1 MGRQIEV
8 GAVGDALQLTP
19 VVAGEPEAVLDVH
32 GALGVVRQLL
42 LGVLEVPQIVRGDA
56 EVDVPPGALVD
67 PVLVPLLVGA
77 GLDEELHLHLLELPG
92 PEDEVARRDLV
103 PERLAHLTDA
113 EGRLLPAGL
122 HHVGEIDEDALGGLR
137 AQVVQAGLVLD
148 RAQIGLQHHV
158 EVARLRPLAPGA
170 AVRAGDLVQAGGGPT
185 LPVLELLLE
194 VVGPEPLVTGQ
205 ALGQR
210 IAEHPDVAGG
220 HPDRAGQDDRGVEAD
235 DVVAP
240 GDHRAP
246 PLLLDV
252 LLQLDP
258 ERAVV
263 PGRPRPAVD
272 LTRGEDEPAPL
283 AQADHLFE
291 TVGVGSAGRGHV
303 DSPQS
308 TQRPSP
314 GGTESAH

>member
-1 MGRQIEV
+1 MPKGGFFRLV
-8 GAVGDALQLTP
+8 CTTLAKLTKMPWAVSGS
-19 VVAGEPEAVLDVH
+19 
-32 GALGVVRQLL
+32 
-42 LGVLEVPQIVRGDA
+42 
-56 EVDVPPGALVD
+56 
-67 PVLVPLLVGA
+67 
-77 GLDEELHLHLLELPG
+77 
-92 PEDEVARRDLV
+92 
-103 PERLAHLTDA
+103 
-113 EGRLLPAGL
+113 
-122 HHVGEIDEDALGGLR
+122 
-137 AQVVQAGLVLD
+137 QVVQAGLVLD

-170 AVRAGDLVQAGGGPT
+170 AVRAGDLLQAAGGPT
-185 LPVLELLLE
+185 LPMLVLLLE
-194 VVGPEPLVTGQ
+194 VVGPESLVAGQ

-235 DVVAP
+235 DVVTP
-240 GDHRAP
+240 RDHRAP

-263 PGRPRPAVD
+263 PRRPRPAVD

-303 DSPQS
+303 DSPQDARDRPRVGRS
-308 TQRPSP
+308 QRTRLSLAQRPDLNIMGRPDGDQTAWAASNDLGFCLTP
-314 GGTESAH
+314 LVAGRNPLLG